1 MRRKE
6 PVIAT
11 RSRISLILLM
21 AIVLMVISA
30 QNASAYS
37 VSGRVLDHDI
47 NQPISGASVSAYSGG
62 TLIADDVTD
71 AQGSFSLSLPQGN
84 YTITVKANEYQTKT
98 LQLTLTH
105 DLFLNISLNRTHP
118 SGGAGNAMEMSSSV
132 LFFAALLLVIVFV
145 VLLLFFRISGRKAI
159 EHQRRSTLLE
169 HIKQNPGT
177 HFREMS
183 RTFCMKEGALT
194 HHLSVLEREGF
205 VRSKKFAGKKIY
217 YLTGSAPMPKDVKE
231 MIAEL
236 VVATPGITQSDIARE
251 LEISRML
258 VHYHVD
264 RLLKEEVIFTKENGL
279 YPRPNLDN

>member
-1 MRRKE
+1 
-6 PVIAT
+6 
-11 RSRISLILLM
+11 
-21 AIVLMVISA
+21 MVIST

-37 VSGRVLDHDI
+37 VSGRVLDYET
-47 NQPISGASVSAYSGG
+47 NRPISGASVSAYSGG
-62 TLIADDVTD
+62 TLISEDVTD
-71 AQGSFSLSLPQGN
+71 AQGNFIFSLPQGN
-84 YTITVKANEYQTKT
+84 YTVTVKANGYQLVT
-98 LQLTLTH
+98 LQVTVTH
-105 DLFLNISLNRTHP
+105 DLFLNITLNRTYP
-118 SGGAGNAMEMSSSV
+118 NPGKENAMGMSSSV
-132 LFFAALLLVIVFV
+132 LVLAVLLLVIVFV

-205 VRSKKFAGKKIY
+205 VRSKMFAGKRIY
-217 YLTGSAPMPKDVKE
+217 YLTGSAPMPKDIKE
-231 MIAEL
+231 TIAEL
-236 VVATPGITQSDIARE
+236 VAAVPGITQSDIARE

-279 YPRPNLDN
+279 YPRPNLEN